1 MGVRAYTWRTEDG
14 VTSEP
19 VEIAPEP
26 MAQRFAKYYHPEEP
40 SEFRAFEIGYEL
52 CRYHEVERT
61 KDALKAL
68 DAMIAAYEADW
79 TDWSRKDAREHWEAI
94 VAFSRDAL
102 AKAQA

>member
-26 MAQRFAKYYHPEEP
+26 SSKQDQ
-40 SEFRAFEIGYEL
+40 I
-52 CRYHEVERT
+52 T
-61 KDALKAL
+61 KDLIKAL

-102 AKAQA
+102 AKAQE